1 MSSDLRHDLRQTKP
15 FPSPE
20 TEAALSVLRTAALLG
35 SAVAETL
42 KPHGLTPTQY
52 NVLRILRGAG
62 SGGLCRYEVADRLL
76 TPGPDVTR
84 LLDRLEDAGLTSRS
98 RDPEDRRHVRAQI
111 SDDGLDLL
119 ADLDGVLDALH
130 REQVGHL
137 GEDRLRALSDLLAA
151 ARER

>member
-62 SGGLCRYEVADRLL
+62 DGGLCRHEVGDRLVREATASCVKRPPL
-76 TPGPDVTR
+76 GPRPRPSFVVV
-84 LLDRLEDAGLTSRS
+84 DA
-98 RDPEDRRHVRAQI
+98 EA
-111 SDDGLDLL
+111 
-119 ADLDGVLDALH
+119 
-130 REQVGHL
+130 E
-137 GEDRLRALSDLLAA
+137 
-151 ARER
+151 